1 MSKIKLCKQAENL
14 YIEEGL
20 SVDDI
25 CQNLNVARRTIF
37 YWKKKYEWDKIRDK
51 KYKSETKFSAELMD
65 MAIKFM
71 KQVSKNIDNKTQTS
85 QAEYYT
91 LLNLIKNIPEIKK
104 YEKELAKNSTTS
116 KSTTKSFSPK
126 FIRQVQK
133 DILVGNRKSF
143 EINTINNSSNF
154 LPIITS
160 SDHTKYICIKKNG
173 KWGIVDYQKKKILP
187 IMFDEI

>member
-1 MSKIKLCKQAENL
+1 MSKLKLCKQAENL

-25 CQNLNVARRTIF
+25 CQNLDVARRTIF
-37 YWKKKYEWDKIRDK
+37 YWKKKYDWDKIRNK
-51 KYKSETKFSAELMD
+51 KYKSETKFSTELMN

-71 KQVSKNIDNKTQTS
+71 KQISKNIDDKTQTS

-104 YEKELAKNSTTS
+104 YEKELVKNSATYKSAS
-116 KSTTKSFSPK
+116 KTFTPE

-133 DILVGNRKSF
+133 DILGW
-143 EINTINNSSNF
+143 E
-154 LPIITS
+154 P
-160 SDHTKYICIKKNG
+160 YKN
-173 KWGIVDYQKKKILP
+173 Y
-187 IMFDEI
+187 E

>member
-51 KYKSETKFSAELMD
+51 KYKSEIKFSTELMD

-71 KQVSKNIDNKTQTS
+71 KQISKNMDNKTQTS

-104 YEKELAKNSTTS
+104 YEKDFAKNSATS
-116 KSTTKSFSPK
+116 KSTSKTFTPE
-126 FIRQVQK
+126 FIRRVQK
-133 DILVGNRKSF
+133 DILGWKPEKF
-143 EINTINNSSNF
+143 
-154 LPIITS
+154 
-160 SDHTKYICIKKNG
+160 
-173 KWGIVDYQKKKILP
+173 
-187 IMFDEI
+187 

>member
-51 KYKSETKFSAELMD
+51 KYKFETNFSTELTD

-71 KQVSKNIDNKTQTS
+71 KQISKNIDDKTQTS

-91 LLNLIKNIPEIKK
+91 LLNLIKNIPEIKR
-104 YEKELAKNSTTS
+104 YENELAKVSAIS
-116 KSTTKSFSPK
+116 KTTTKPFSPE
-126 FIRQVQK
+126 FIRQIQK
-133 DILVGNRKSF
+133 DILGWDP
-143 EINTINNSSNF
+143 E
-154 LPIITS
+154 
-160 SDHTKYICIKKNG
+160 
-173 KWGIVDYQKKKILP
+173 
-187 IMFDEI
+187 EE